1 MLDFIKIMED
11 ELKSEKYYDVVRRS
25 DDLEYKHL
33 KLIEM
38 KHDLYDSV
46 LYFIKD
52 DGHKIIFQYSDIL
65 AISESKEKEKE
76 EPYSESLYFKDK
88 MIHIKVKKYCVKE
101 RIQKNFY
108 LAYNNCVVDGI
119 EWIENVPHLR
129 VFTRNDQVKYIN
141 MLLVEDIK
149 DAE

>member
-1 MLDFIKIMED
+1 MLDVMKVMEN
-11 ELKSEKYYDVVRRS
+11 ELDSEKYYDVIRRS
-25 DDLEYKHL
+25 DDFEYKHL

-46 LYFIKD
+46 LYFVND
-52 DGHKIIFQYSDIL
+52 DGRKIIFHYTDIL
-65 AISESKEKEKE
+65 DIRESKLKE
-76 EPYSESLYFKDK
+76 EKYSESLYFKDK
-88 MIHIKVKKYCVKE
+88 MIHVKVKKYCIKE

-108 LAYNNCVVDGI
+108 LSYNNCIIDGI
-119 EWIENVPHLR
+119 EWIEEVPHLR

-141 MLLVEDIK
+141 MLFVEDIE

>member
-11 ELKSEKYYDVVRRS
+11 EIKSGKYYDVKRRS

-38 KHDLYDSV
+38 KHDLYDYA
-46 LYFIKD
+46 LYFIND
-52 DGHKIIFQYSDIL
+52 EGRKIAIHYSDIL
-65 AISESKEKEKE
+65 GISESKDKEKE

-129 VFTRNDQVKYIN
+129 LLTGNDQVKYVDMSFI
-141 MLLVEDIK
+141 EDIK
-149 DAE
+149 DVE